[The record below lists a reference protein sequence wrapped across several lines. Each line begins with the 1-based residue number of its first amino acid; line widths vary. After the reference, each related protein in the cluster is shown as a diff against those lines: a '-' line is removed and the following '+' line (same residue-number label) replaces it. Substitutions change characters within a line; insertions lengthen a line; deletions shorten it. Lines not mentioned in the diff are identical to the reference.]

1 MLTRLQISSAVSPVC
16 TGFTCAWCGN
26 GAEWTD
32 APAHVFSGIL
42 SDRIGKRAILVIA
55 AMVQIWC
62 PFVQAY
68 TRSFTVAIFVACY
81 CGLTGGLFGG
91 PIQALQADA
100 LPADENGES
109 PYTGSGCAE
118 AFRVTG
124 SCMYVPSK
132 MTRCICIV
140 MTGVPLNASRDVNLI
155 GLAWVLPGLILPMGL
170 AHMFKLFSDPYRIFF
185 LTAGV
190 LITIQ
195 SPMLFGVHPRLTS
208 R

>member
-1 MLTRLQISSAVSPVC
+1 M
-16 TGFTCAWCGN
+16 
-26 GAEWTD
+26 
-32 APAHVFSGIL
+32 L

-55 AMVQIWC
+55 AVVQIWC

-68 TRSFTVAIFVACY
+68 TRSFTVALFVACY

-100 LPADENGES
+100 LPADENGEILS
-109 PYTGSGCAE
+109 NSSGCSSQTAG
-118 AFRVTG
+118 VPG
-124 SCMYVPSK
+124 KSCVCIPSR
-132 MTRCICIV
+132 MTCGICVV

-170 AHMFKLFSDPYRIFF
+170 AHMFKLFSDPYRVFF
-185 LTAGV
+185 LIAGV

-195 SPMLFGVHPRLTS
+195 SPMLLGVHPRLTP